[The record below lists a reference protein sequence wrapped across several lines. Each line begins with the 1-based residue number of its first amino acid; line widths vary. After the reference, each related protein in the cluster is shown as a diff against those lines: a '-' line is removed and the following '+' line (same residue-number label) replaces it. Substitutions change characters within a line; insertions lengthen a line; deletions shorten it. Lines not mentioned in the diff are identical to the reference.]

1 MKTQALPED
10 ITVLDAAHQAA
21 SAGLKLI
28 CNGREARISRDVPPG
43 WFRLAVKIKP
53 APSAPATNPGSLPCA
68 A

>member
-1 MKTQALPED
+1 MTPSLPDD

-21 SAGLKLI
+21 DAGLHLI
-28 CNGREARISRDVPPG
+28 CNGRESRISPIVPPG

>member
-1 MKTQALPED
+1 MTTDLPDD

-21 SAGLKLI
+21 RAGLKLI
-28 CNGREARISRDVPPG
+28 CNGRESRISPIVPPG

-53 APSAPATNPGSLPCA
+53 APSAPTTTPGSLPCA

>member
-1 MKTQALPED
+1 MKTQIIPED

-28 CNGREARISRDVPPG
+28 CNGRESRISPDVPPG

-53 APSAPATNPGSLPCA
+53 APSAPATHTGSLPCA

>member
-1 MKTQALPED
+1 MKTQTIPED
-10 ITVLDAAHQAA
+10 TAVLDAAHQAA

-28 CNGREARISRDVPPG
+28 CNGRESRISPDVPPG

-53 APSAPATNPGSLPCA
+53 APSAPATTPGSLPCA

>member
-28 CNGREARISRDVPPG
+28 CNGRESRISPIVPPG

-53 APSAPATNPGSLPCA
+53 AAPDAHPGSLPCA